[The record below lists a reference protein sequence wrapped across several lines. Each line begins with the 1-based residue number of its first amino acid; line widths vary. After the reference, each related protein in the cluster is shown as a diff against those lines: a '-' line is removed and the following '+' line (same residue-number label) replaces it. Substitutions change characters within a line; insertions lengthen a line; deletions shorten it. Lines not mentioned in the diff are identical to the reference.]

1 MKDKIIRER
10 IAKKKEKNINTEM
23 KVSNLD
29 HLGIVAGVIDE
40 IGIVEEINKI
50 IGISPREK
58 VSAGIIVKAMILNG
72 LGFVSAPLYMFS
84 KFFEGKCTE
93 HLLGEGITAAQIN
106 DDRLGNVLDDLH
118 RIGLSSTFMGISL
131 KAVEKYKIKLETGHL
146 DSTSFHVDGE
156 YNNQEEGSI
165 EITHGYSRDHRPD
178 LKQFMMNLICVGDG
192 DIPVMM
198 EVVSGNQ
205 ADKARFAELLQ
216 EFKEQWTFE
225 GICVA
230 DSALYSEENLK
241 AMTGLKWLTRVP
253 LTIKAASQ
261 LVETTKELQASQ
273 WKGYATTEARSEY
286 GGVSQ
291 RWILVE
297 SQARRKSDIKK
308 LDKKIEQ
315 IQQNCHQQLKT
326 LAGQDFAC
334 VADAL
339 AAAEKL
345 STKMKWHQLT
355 NIQTVEKPHY
365 EKQGKP
371 KLDAIPSRI
380 SYRITAMVMP
390 IEAEISAQRVR
401 CGRFILATN
410 ILDSVQ
416 FTADD
421 ALREYKAQQ
430 GTERGFRFLKDP
442 LFFTS
447 SVFLKSAKR
456 IEALGMIMA
465 LCLLVYNLAQR
476 QLRMALALNQETIP
490 NQLGKPTN
498 SPTLRWVF
506 QCFMAVHL
514 VSFQGLTQVVNLS
527 PARLHILSFF
537 SLACQRYYLL
547 PAPVS

>member
-1 MKDKIIRER
+1 
-10 IAKKKEKNINTEM
+10 M
-23 KVSNLD
+23 KVANLD
-29 HLGIVAGVIDE
+29 HLGIVAGIIDE
-40 IGIVEEINKI
+40 MGIVEEINTRV
-50 IGISPREK
+50 GRSSREK
-58 VSAGIIVKAMILNG
+58 VSAGVMVKAMILNG

-84 KFFEGKCTE
+84 KFFEGKATE
-93 HLLGEGITAAQIN
+93 HLLGTGITAEQIN
-106 DDRLGNVLDDLH
+106 DDRIGNVLDDLH
-118 RIGLSSTFMGISL
+118 EVGLSATFLGISMR
-131 KAVEKYKIKLETGHL
+131 AVKKYEVKVETGHI

-156 YNNQEEGSI
+156 YTDQEEGSI

-205 ADKARFAELLQ
+205 ADKARFAGLLQ

-230 DSALYSEENLK
+230 DAALYSEENLV
-241 AMTGLKWLTRVP
+241 AMRGLKWLTRVP
-253 LTIKAASQ
+253 LSIKAASE
-261 LVETTKELQASQ
+261 LVESTEPLLTSKLLGYTTAESL
-273 WKGYATTEARSEY
+273 SEY
-286 GGVSQ
+286 GSVSQ

-297 SQARRKSDIKK
+297 SEARRKSDIKK
-308 LDKKIEQ
+308 LDKKIEKTQEKCQQELQ
-315 IQQNCHQQLKT
+315 I
-326 LAGQDFAC
+326 LAAEDFAC
-334 VADAL
+334 PADAI

-345 STKMKWHQLT
+345 SAKMKWHKLT
-355 NIQTVEKPHY
+355 NIQTLEKPHY
-365 EKQGKP
+365 AKRGKP
-371 KLDAIPSRI
+371 QPDAIPTSI
-380 SYRITAMVMP
+380 SYRITATVIP
-390 IEAEISAQRVR
+390 IDAEIAAQRVR

-410 ILDSVQ
+410 ILDSSQ
-416 FTADD
+416 FTTDD

-430 GTERGFRFLKDP
+430 ATERGFRFLKDP

-465 LCLLVYNLAQR
+465 LCLLVYNVAQR
-476 QLRMALALNQETIP
+476 QLRLALALAQDAIP

-506 QCFMAVHL
+506 QCFMAIHL
-514 VSFQGLTQVVNLS
+514 VSFQGLTQIVNLS
-527 PARLHILSFF
+527 PPRLHILKFF
-537 SLACQRYYLL
+537 SPACQRYYFL

>member
-1 MKDKIIRER
+1 VKVNNEER
-10 IAKKKEKNINTEM
+10 NINTINAEI

-29 HLGIVAGVIDE
+29 HLGIVAGIIDE
-40 IGIVEEINKI
+40 MGIVEEINKKV
-50 IGISPREK
+50 GRSSREK
-58 VSAGIIVKAMILNG
+58 VSAGVMVKAMILNG

-84 KFFEGKCTE
+84 KFFEGKSTE
-93 HLLGEGITAAQIN
+93 HLLGTGITAEQIN
-106 DDRLGNVLDDLH
+106 DDRIGNVLDDLH
-118 RIGLSSTFMGISL
+118 EAGLTETFLEISMR
-131 KAVEKYKIKLETGHL
+131 AVKKYEVKVETAHV

-156 YNNQEEGSI
+156 YANQEEGSI

-198 EVVSGNQ
+198 EVVGGNQ
-205 ADKARFAELLQ
+205 ADKARFAGLLQ

-230 DSALYSEENLK
+230 DAALYSEENLV
-241 AMTGLKWLTRVP
+241 AMTGLNWLTRVP
-253 LTIKAASQ
+253 LSIKAAGE
-261 LVETTKELQASQ
+261 LVESAIDLQASNL
-273 WKGYATTEARSEY
+273 KGYSTAESKSEY

-297 SQARRKSDIKK
+297 SQERLKSDIKK
-308 LDKKIEQ
+308 LDKKIQ
-315 IQQNCHQQLKT
+315 KIQKNCVQELKT
-326 LAGQDFAC
+326 LTLQDYAC
-334 VADAL
+334 VADAI

-345 STKMKWHQLT
+345 SAKMKWHQLD
-355 NIQTVEKPHY
+355 NIQTIEKPHY
-365 EKQGKP
+365 AKRGKP
-371 KLDAIPSRI
+371 KPDAIPTSI
-380 SYRITAMVMP
+380 SYRITATVIP
-390 IEAEISAQRVR
+390 IDLEISSQRTR

-410 ILDSVQ
+410 ILDSLQ

-421 ALREYKAQQ
+421 TLREYKAQQ
-430 GTERGFRFLKDP
+430 GPERCFHFLKDP

-476 QLRMALALNQETIP
+476 QLRLALALAQDTIP

-527 PARLHILSFF
+527 LLRLHILKFF
-537 SLACQRYYLL
+537 SPACQRYYLI
-547 PAPVS
+547 PVPVS

>member
-1 MKDKIIRER
+1 MQ
-10 IAKKKEKNINTEM
+10 KEEADINTEM

-29 HLGIVAGVIDE
+29 HLGIVSGIIDE
-40 IGIVEEINKI
+40 MGIVEEINTI
-50 IGISPREK
+50 IGRSSREK
-58 VSAGIIVKAMILNG
+58 VSAGVIVKAMLLNG

-84 KFFEGKCTE
+84 KFFEGKPTE
-93 HLLGEGITAAQIN
+93 HLLGEGITAEQIN
-106 DDRLGNVLDDLH
+106 DDRIGNVLDDLH
-118 RIGLSSTFMGISL
+118 EAGLSETFLGISL
-131 KAVEKYKIKLETGHL
+131 KAVAKYEIKVETGHI

-156 YNNQEEGSI
+156 YGREEEGSI

-198 EVVSGNQ
+198 EVASGNQ
-205 ADKARFAELLQ
+205 ADKARFSGLLQ

-225 GICVA
+225 GICVGDA
-230 DSALYSEENLK
+230 ALYSEENVV

-253 LTIKAASQ
+253 LSIKTASD
-261 LVETTKELQASQ
+261 LVSSTTNLQASKF
-273 WKGYATTEARSEY
+273 KGYSTTESVSEY
-286 GGVSQ
+286 GGVRQ
-291 RWILVE
+291 RWILVD

-308 LDKKIEQ
+308 LDKKLEQ
-315 IQQNCHQQLKT
+315 VQQNCHQDLQT
-326 LAGQDFAC
+326 LSGQDFAC
-334 VADAL
+334 DADAI

-345 STKMKWHQLT
+345 STKMKWHQLS
-355 NIQTVEKPHY
+355 NIQTVEKTHY
-365 EKQGKP
+365 AKRGKP
-371 KLDAIPSRI
+371 QPDAMPTSI
-380 SYRITAMVMP
+380 SYRVNATVIP
-390 IEAEISAQRVR
+390 IDSEILARRQR

-410 ILDSVQ
+410 ILDSLQ

-456 IEALGMIMA
+456 IEALGMIMV

-476 QLRMALALNQETIP
+476 QLRLALAIAQDTIP
-490 NQLGKPTN
+490 NQLGKPAN

-527 PARLHILSFF
+527 PLRLHILKFF
-537 SLACQRYYLL
+537 SPACQRYYLL
-547 PAPVS
+547 PVPVS

>member
-1 MKDKIIRER
+1 
-10 IAKKKEKNINTEM
+10 
-23 KVSNLD
+23 
-29 HLGIVAGVIDE
+29 
-40 IGIVEEINKI
+40 
-50 IGISPREK
+50 
-58 VSAGIIVKAMILNG
+58 MILNG

-84 KFFEGKCTE
+84 KFFEGKATE
-93 HLLGEGITAAQIN
+93 HLLGTGITAEQIN
-106 DDRLGNVLDDLH
+106 DDRIGNVLDDLH
-118 RIGLSSTFMGISL
+118 QVGLSETFLGISL
-131 KAVEKYKIKLETGHL
+131 RAVAKYEVKVETGHV

-156 YNNQEEGSI
+156 YSNQEEGSI

-230 DSALYSEENLK
+230 DAALYSEENLV

-253 LTIKAASQ
+253 LSIKAAGQ
-261 LVETTKELQASQ
+261 LVETTTGLQASKF
-273 WKGYATTEARSEY
+273 KGYTTTESVSEY

-297 SQARRKSDIKK
+297 SQERRKSDSKK
-308 LDKKIEQ
+308 LDKKIEK
-315 IQQNCHQQLKT
+315 IQQNCHQELQT

-334 VADAL
+334 VADAI

-345 STKMKWHQLT
+345 SAKMKWHQLSH
-355 NIQTVEKPHY
+355 IQTLEKKHY
-365 EKQGKP
+365 AKRGKP
-371 KLDAIPSRI
+371 KPDAIPTSI
-380 SYRITAMVMP
+380 SYRITAMVIP
-390 IEAEISAQRVR
+390 IDSEILAQRQR

-410 ILDSVQ
+410 ILDSLQ

-456 IEALGMIMA
+456 IEALGMIMV

-476 QLRMALALNQETIP
+476 QLRLALALREDAIP

-514 VSFQGLTQVVNLS
+514 VSFQGLIQVVNLS
-527 PARLHILSFF
+527 PLRLHILNFF
-537 SLACQRYYLL
+537 SPACQRYYLL
-547 PAPVS
+547 PVPFS

>member
-1 MKDKIIRER
+1 
-10 IAKKKEKNINTEM
+10 M

-29 HLGIVAGVIDE
+29 HLGIVAGIIDDL
-40 IGIVEEINKI
+40 GIVEQINER
-50 IGISPREK
+50 IGISSREK

-84 KFFEGKCTE
+84 KFFEGKATE
-93 HLLGEGITAAQIN
+93 HLLGEGITAEQIN
-106 DDRLGNVLDDLH
+106 DDRIGDVMDDIH
-118 RIGLSSTFMGISL
+118 EVGLTETFVGISV
-131 KAVEKYKIKLETGHL
+131 KAVKKYEVKVATGHV
-146 DSTSFHVDGE
+146 DSTSFHVHGE
-156 YNNQEEGSI
+156 YAKQEEGSI

-205 ADKARFAELLQ
+205 TDKARFAGLLQ
-216 EFKEQWTFE
+216 EFKKQWTFE

-230 DSALYSEENLK
+230 DAALYSEENLK
-241 AMTGLKWLTRVP
+241 AMTGIKWLTRVP
-253 LTIKAASQ
+253 LSIKAASE
-261 LVETTKELQASQ
+261 LVESTEPLLTSKLLGYTTAESL
-273 WKGYATTEARSEY
+273 SEY
-286 GGVSQ
+286 GGVRQ

-297 SQARRKSDIKK
+297 SEARLKSDIKK
-308 LDKKIEQ
+308 LEKKIEKTQ
-315 IQQNCHQQLKT
+315 EKCQQELQV

-345 STKMKWHQLT
+345 SAKMKWHKLT
-355 NIQTVEKPHY
+355 NIQTKEKPHY
-365 EKQGKP
+365 AKRGKP
-371 KLDAIPSRI
+371 QPDAIPTSI
-380 SYRITAMVMP
+380 SYRITATVIP
-390 IEAEISAQRVR
+390 IDAEIATQRLR

-410 ILDSVQ
+410 ILDPAQ

-430 GTERGFRFLKDP
+430 ANERGFRFLKDP

-476 QLRMALALNQETIP
+476 QLRLALAIAQDTIP
-490 NQLGKPTN
+490 NQLGKPTD

-514 VSFQGLTQVVNLS
+514 VSIHGVTQIVNLS
-527 PARLHILSFF
+527 SLRLRILNFF
-537 SLACQRYYLL
+537 SPACQRYYLL
-547 PAPVS
+547 PEPVS

>member
-1 MKDKIIRER
+1 M
-10 IAKKKEKNINTEM
+10 A
-23 KVSNLD
+23 
-29 HLGIVAGVIDE
+29 GIIDE
-40 IGIVEEINKI
+40 MGIVEEINRR
-50 IGISPREK
+50 IGRSSREK

-84 KFFEGKCTE
+84 KFFEGKATE
-93 HLLGEGITAAQIN
+93 HLLGTGITAEQIN
-106 DDRLGNVLDDLH
+106 DDRIGNVLDDLH
-118 RIGLSSTFMGISL
+118 QVGLSETFLGISL
-131 KAVEKYKIKLETGHL
+131 RAVAKYEVKVETGHV

-156 YNNQEEGSI
+156 YTNQEEGSI

-178 LKQFMMNLICVGDG
+178 LKQFMMNVICVGDG

-230 DSALYSEENLK
+230 DAALYSEENLV

-253 LTIKAASQ
+253 LSIKAAGQ
-261 LVETTKELQASQ
+261 LVETTTGLQASKF
-273 WKGYATTEARSEY
+273 KGYTTTESVSEY

-297 SQARRKSDIKK
+297 SQERRKSDSKK
-308 LDKKIEQ
+308 LDKKIEK
-315 IQQNCHQQLKT
+315 IQQNCHQELQV

-334 VADAL
+334 AADAI

-345 STKMKWHQLT
+345 SAKMKVPQLAH
-355 NIQTVEKPHY
+355 IQTLEKPHY
-365 EKQGKP
+365 AKRGKP
-371 KLDAIPSRI
+371 KPDAIPISI
-380 SYRITAMVMP
+380 SYRITATVIP
-390 IEAEISAQRVR
+390 INSEISAQRAR

-410 ILDSVQ
+410 ILDSLQ

-430 GTERGFRFLKDP
+430 GTERSFRFLKDP

-447 SVFLKSAKR
+447 SVFLKSNKR
-456 IEALGMIMA
+456 IEALGMIMV

-476 QLRMALALNQETIP
+476 QLRLALALAQDTIP

-514 VSFQGLTQVVNLS
+514 VSFQGVTQIVNLS
-527 PARLHILSFF
+527 PLRLHILHFF
-537 SLACQRYYLL
+537 SSACQRYYFL

>member
-1 MKDKIIRER
+1 M
-10 IAKKKEKNINTEM
+10 NSINAEM
-23 KVSNLD
+23 KVLNLD
-29 HLGIVAGVIDE
+29 HLGIVAGIIDE
-40 IGIVEEINKI
+40 MGIAEEINKKV
-50 IGISPREK
+50 GRSSREK
-58 VSAGIIVKAMILNG
+58 VSAGVMVKAMIMNG

-84 KFFEGKCTE
+84 KFFEGKATE
-93 HLLGEGITAAQIN
+93 HLLGSGITAEQIN
-106 DDRLGNVLDDLH
+106 DDRIGNVLDDLH
-118 RIGLSSTFMGISL
+118 EAGLTETFLGISMR
-131 KAVEKYKIKLETGHL
+131 AAEKYEVKVETGHI

-156 YNNQEEGSI
+156 YANQEEGSI

-178 LKQFMMNLICVGDG
+178 LKQFVMNIICVGDG

-216 EFKEQWTFE
+216 EFKKQWTFE
-225 GICVA
+225 GICVGDA
-230 DSALYSEENLK
+230 ALYSEENLI

-253 LTIKAASQ
+253 LSIKAASEF
-261 LVETTKELQASQ
+261 VESTIDLQASKL
-273 WKGYATTEARSEY
+273 KGYSTAELKSEY

-297 SQARRKSDIKK
+297 SQERLKSDIKK
-308 LDKKIEQ
+308 LDKKIQ
-315 IQQNCHQQLKT
+315 KIQQNCAQELKALT
-326 LAGQDFAC
+326 LQDFAC
-334 VADAL
+334 VADAI

-345 STKMKWHQLT
+345 SAKMKVHQLD
-355 NIQTVEKPHY
+355 NIQTIEKPHY
-365 EKQGKP
+365 AKRGKP
-371 KLDAIPSRI
+371 QPNAIPTSI
-380 SYRITAMVMP
+380 SYRITATLVP
-390 IEAEISAQRVR
+390 IDAEISAQRVR

-410 ILDSVQ
+410 ILDTLQ

-430 GTERGFRFLKDP
+430 GSERGFRFLKDP

-476 QLRMALALNQETIP
+476 QLRLALALAQDTIP
-490 NQLGKPTN
+490 NQLGKPSN

-527 PARLHILSFF
+527 ALRLHILKFF
-537 SLACQRYYLL
+537 SPVCQRYYLI
-547 PAPVS
+547 PVPVS

>member
-1 MKDKIIRER
+1 M
-10 IAKKKEKNINTEM
+10 
-23 KVSNLD
+23 
-29 HLGIVAGVIDE
+29 GIE
-40 IGIVEEINKI
+40 EEINTR
-50 IGISPREK
+50 IGRSSREK
-58 VSAGIIVKAMILNG
+58 VSAGVIVKAMILNG

-84 KFFEGKCTE
+84 KFFEGKATE
-93 HLLGEGITAAQIN
+93 HLLGTGITAEQIN

-118 RIGLSSTFMGISL
+118 KAGLTEIFLGISL
-131 KAVEKYKIKLETGHL
+131 KVVEKYEVKVETGHI
-146 DSTSFHVDGE
+146 DSTSFHVHGE
-156 YNNQEEGSI
+156 YTNQEEGSI

-216 EFKEQWTFE
+216 EFKKQWTFE

-230 DSALYSEENLK
+230 DAALYSEENLI

-253 LTIKAASQ
+253 LSIKAAGQ
-261 LVETTKELQASQ
+261 LVETTTVLQSSKLQ
-273 WKGYATTEARSEY
+273 GYTTTELMSEY
-286 GGVSQ
+286 GGISQ

-297 SQARRKSDIKK
+297 SQTRLKSDLKK

-315 IQQNCHQQLKT
+315 IQQNCYQELQV

-334 VADAL
+334 VADAI

-345 STKMKWHQLT
+345 SIKMKWHQLSH
-355 NIQTVEKPHY
+355 IQTMEKPHY
-365 EKQGKP
+365 EKRGKP
-371 KLDAIPSRI
+371 KPDAIPTSI
-380 SYRITAMVMP
+380 SYRVTGTVMP
-390 IEAEISAQRVR
+390 IEAEISAQRQR

-410 ILDSVQ
+410 ILDSGQ

-430 GTERGFRFLKDP
+430 ATERGFRFLKDP

-456 IEALGMIMA
+456 IEALAMIMA

-476 QLRMALALNQETIP
+476 QLRLALALSQDTIP
-490 NQLGKPTN
+490 NQLGKPTT

-514 VSFQGLTQVVNLS
+514 VTFHGLTQVVNLS
-527 PARLHILSFF
+527 PPRLHILDFF